1 MSRNNL
7 IIVVNDKRGLK
18 EWFYVIIN
26 ANADNEWN
34 YKFFKKK
41 IQEMRKEGKRTRQ
54 RSTALL
60 LAHDIDNKIKTEYG
74 VREFT
79 IKK

>member
-7 IIVVNDKRGLK
+7 IIVVNDRRGLK
-18 EWFYVIIN
+18 EWFYVILN
-26 ANADNEWN
+26 ANADNDWN
-34 YKFFKKK
+34 YKFCKKK
-41 IQEMRKEGKRTRQ
+41 IKEMKLKGKRTGN

-60 LAHDIDNKIKTEYG
+60 LAHDADNKIKTEYG
-74 VREFT
+74 VREFA

>member
-1 MSRNNL
+1 MSKNNL

-18 EWFYVIIN
+18 EWFYIIIN
-26 ANADNEWN
+26 ANADNDWN
-34 YKFFKKK
+34 YKFCKKK
-41 IQEMRKEGKRTRQ
+41 IREMRKEKKRTRH

-79 IKK
+79 INK

>member
-26 ANADNEWN
+26 ANADNDWN
-34 YKFFKKK
+34 YVFCKKK
-41 IQEMRKEGKRTRQ
+41 IREMRKEGKRTGH

-79 IKK
+79 INK